1 MAESYKFFLLHSAN
15 FFLAESYCIRWDYIC
30 LLETIKMSPDSGHPV
45 ESIESFAQA
54 NRQIQS
60 EAIGEIT
67 GQFARKFCF
76 LLKNTSEDT

>member
-1 MAESYKFFLLHSAN
+1 
-15 FFLAESYCIRWDYIC
+15 
-30 LLETIKMSPDSGHPV
+30 MSPDSGHPV